1 MKFCTLKYLEVLF
14 ESLFSLTELSEY
26 GSISKLQGYVGT
38 NTELLCAEFC
48 NLVQCYIFVSHLSC
62 YSFIKGVMN
71 TRHTNTAAKRYSR
84 LYRPIHLFYLE
95 FITLAKESR
104 L

>member
-1 MKFCTLKYLEVLF
+1 MKFWTLKYLQVLF

-26 GSISKLQGYVGT
+26 GSILKLRRYVGT
-38 NTELLCAEFC
+38 NTELLCVEFC
-48 NLVQCYIFVSHLSC
+48 NFVQCYIFVSHLSC
-62 YSFIKGVMN
+62 YCFIKGVVN
-71 TRHTNTAAKRYSR
+71 TRHTNTAPKRYSR
-84 LYRPIHLFYLE
+84 LYRPINLLYLE